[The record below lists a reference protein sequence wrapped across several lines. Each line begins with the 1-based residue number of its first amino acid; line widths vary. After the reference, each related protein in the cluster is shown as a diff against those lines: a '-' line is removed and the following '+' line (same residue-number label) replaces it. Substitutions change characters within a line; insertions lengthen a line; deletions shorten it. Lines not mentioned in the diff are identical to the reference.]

1 MVEADR
7 AIYKVIHAER
17 GVPIGRI
24 GDFQRKIKPYPFIT
38 FNIIKPAIIMDFTHT
53 GIKNAI
59 NRIQKHI
66 KQFLVGVIS
75 TSVVQIIARPINTGR
90 AIINN
95 EATDK
100 SLFKNKWNS
109 VFAIPIVI

>member
-1 MVEADR
+1 MVEANR
-7 AIYKVIHAER
+7 AVYKVVHAER
-17 GVPIGRI
+17 SIPISRI
-24 GDFQRKIKPYPFIT
+24 GNFQRKIKPYPFIT